1 MGQEP
6 SVVIQ
11 PILRPKLLQ
20 RGTISGANKISGSK
34 WHALCADAERRLMN
48 LDG

>member
-1 MGQEP
+1 M
-6 SVVIQ
+6 VIQ

-20 RGTISGANKISGSK
+20 RGTISRPSK
-34 WHALCADAERRLMN
+34 FLSSKQCGLCAAAERRLIN